1 MTEATSARLLHQIDH
16 DRQEI
21 IAFEQ
26 ELIRRPSETGN
37 EKACQEFL
45 ADWLRNAGYTLDVF
59 TPDEVSAGKDFRGR
73 PLAVDY
79 SQRPNVV
86 AFHEGTGGGRS
97 LLVMS
102 HVDTVPVGPLE
113 HWTVAPTGG
122 EVREGKIYGRG
133 AQDDKEG
140 IVAQTFA
147 LECIRRAGLRL
158 KGDVTLCSVV
168 DEEGGG
174 SMGSWA
180 CMARGYRAEAGIYC
194 DGLEQKVHPANL
206 GWSGALIHLKGRAGQ
221 MNISDVKRGAEAVY
235 ADLVAYSDERRAAF
249 ENHPLYRQTDWPA
262 NNIII
267 PYFNVG
273 HPAAVAMNQATI
285 AANVYTLPGNT
296 IQADRLALEA
306 RVGQTWQVL
315 NPAAPRADIQ
325 WNATW
330 VDPYEAAVDEP
341 IIATMRQASEEATGV
356 AMPIE
361 GMPASDLHILGLYS
375 DGMPSVCT
383 GPGAF
388 GVPESAHQ
396 PNESISID
404 GMLMPFIKSIA
415 LTMLTWCGGA
425 TQTEQGDLG
434 PGHSLRKARPNH

>member
-1 MTEATSARLLHQIDH
+1 MPQRAAVERLLGQIDH

-45 ADWLRNAGYTLDVF
+45 ADWLRDAGYQVEVF

-73 PLAVDY
+73 PLVVDY

-86 AFHEGTGGGRS
+86 AVHKGAGGGRS

-102 HVDTVPVGPLE
+102 HADTVPVGPLE
-113 HWTVAPTGG
+113 LWTVPPTGG
-122 EVREGKIYGRG
+122 EVRDGKIYGRG

-147 LECIRRAGLRL
+147 LECIRRAGLQL

-180 CMARGYRAEAGIYC
+180 CMARGYRADAGIYC
-194 DGLEQKVHPANL
+194 DGLDRKVHPANL
-206 GWSGALIHLKGRAGQ
+206 GWSGARIHLKGPAGQ
-221 MNISDVKRGAEAVY
+221 MNIGDVKRGADAIY
-235 ADLVAYSDERRAAF
+235 ADLIAFRDERRVAF

-262 NNIII
+262 NNIIVA
-267 PYFNVG
+267 YFNVG
-273 HPAAVAMNQATI
+273 HPASVAMNQATI
-285 AANVYTLPGNT
+285 AANLYTLPGNT

-306 RVGQTWQVL
+306 RVRRTWQAL
-315 NPAAPRADIQ
+315 NPAATAPEIQ

-330 VDPYEAAVDEP
+330 VDPYEIGVDEL
-341 IIATMRQASEEATGV
+341 IIATLRQASAAATGV
-356 AMPIE
+356 AMPVE

-404 GMLMPFIKSIA
+404 GMLIPFVKSIA
-415 LTMLTWCGGA
+415 LTILAWCGETA
-425 TQTEQGDLG
+425 
-434 PGHSLRKARPNH
+434 

>member
-1 MTEATSARLLHQIDH
+1 MTEATSARLLRQIDH
-16 DRQEI
+16 DREEI

-37 EKACQEFL
+37 EKACQDFL
-45 ADWLRNAGYTLDVF
+45 ADWLRRAGYQVDVF
-59 TPDEVSAGKDFRGR
+59 TPDEVSEGKDFRGR
-73 PLAVDY
+73 PLVVDY
-79 SQRPNVV
+79 RQRPNVV
-86 AFHEGTGGGRS
+86 AVHKGTGGGRS

-113 HWTVAPTGG
+113 HWTVPPYGG
-122 EVREGKIYGRG
+122 EIRDGKIFGRG

-147 LECIRRAGLRL
+147 LECIRRAGLQL

-180 CMARGYRAEAGIYC
+180 CMARGYRADAGIYC
-194 DGLEQKVHPANL
+194 DGLEQKIHPANL
-206 GWSGALIHLKGRAGQ
+206 GWSGAFIQLKGRKGQ
-221 MNISDVKRGAEAVY
+221 MNIVEVKARADAMY
-235 ADLVAYSDERRAAF
+235 ADLVAFREERRSTF
-249 ENHPLYRQTDWPA
+249 ENHPLFRQTDWPA
-262 NNIII
+262 NNIIF

-273 HPAAVAMNQATI
+273 HPGGVAMNQATV
-285 AANVYTLPGNT
+285 AAFVYTLPGHT

-306 RVGQTWQVL
+306 RVRQAWQAR
-315 NPAAPRADIQ
+315 NPSTPLPEVE
-325 WNATW
+325 WSPTW
-330 VDPYEAAVDEP
+330 VDPYEAALDEP
-341 IIATMRQASEEATGV
+341 IIATLRQASADATGKP
-356 AMPIE
+356 MPVE

-375 DGMPSVCT
+375 GGMPSVCT
-383 GPGAF
+383 GPGGF

-404 GMLMPFIKSIA
+404 SMLIPFVKSIA
-415 LTMLTWCGGA
+415 VTMLTWCGVEA
-425 TQTEQGDLG
+425 
-434 PGHSLRKARPNH
+434 

>member
-1 MTEATSARLLHQIDH
+1 MTQSPSARLLRQIDE

-37 EKACQEFL
+37 EKDCQDFL
-45 ADWLRNAGYTLDVF
+45 ADWLRRAGYRLDVF
-59 TPDEVSAGKDFRGR
+59 TPDQVAAGKDFRGR

-79 SQRPNVV
+79 RQRPNVV
-86 AFHEGTGGGRS
+86 AVQRGTGGGRS

-113 HWTVAPTGG
+113 HWTVPPTGG
-122 EVREGKIYGRG
+122 EIHDGKIYGRG

-158 KGDVTLCSVV
+158 RGDVTLCSVV

-180 CMARGYRAEAGIYC
+180 CMAKGYRADAGIYC

-206 GWSGALIHLKGRAGQ
+206 GWSGALIHLRGLPGQ
-221 MNISDVKRGAEAVY
+221 MNISEVKARADALY
-235 ADLVAYSDERRAAF
+235 ADLLAFREERRAAF

-262 NNIII
+262 NNIIF
-267 PYFNVG
+267 PYLSVG
-273 HPAAVAMNQATI
+273 HPAGVAMNQATVS
-285 AANVYTLPGNT
+285 AFVYTLPGNT
-296 IQADRLALEA
+296 NQADRLALEA
-306 RVGQTWQVL
+306 RVRQAWQTQDVS
-315 NPAAPRADIQ
+315 APPPVVE
-325 WNATW
+325 WKSMW
-330 VDPYEAAVDEP
+330 VDPYEVAADEP
-341 IIATMRQASEEATGV
+341 IIAALRQGSAEATGTP
-356 AMPIE
+356 MPIE

-383 GPGAF
+383 GPGRF

-404 GMLMPFIKSIA
+404 GMLMPFVRSIA
-415 LTMLTWCGGA
+415 LTMLAWCGSEA
-425 TQTEQGDLG
+425 SPL
-434 PGHSLRKARPNH
+434 L